1 MDLTWLADS
10 PQSRR
15 RTRALRACP
24 SCQRKKKRCIH
35 FDRHSVVGGAPND
48 SRSQGRAGGSSSN
61 PPAKSPALGGV
72 STLRNFHPSSPG
84 IASIERFVGDLNP
97 EAAIREELDAPD
109 GPHLRDRVGLWV
121 NASGQRSHDGDDKEG
136 ANASILSAEGSVHCG
151 PESLPMP
158 SILRRRYSSAL
169 KACERLPRSTFDN
182 LAAIFFSRVNHIL
195 PLVDP
200 SLLTSGFAEVMPS
213 VFLEQA
219 ICLVAAKDAAAGSH
233 LRLTANGSVYTA
245 RDFCSELYRR
255 LACAME
261 NDLEHDRII
270 RIRILALM
278 SLHSEGYE
286 GPEAASMHLCQA
298 IHHAQTVGL
307 HLERPNPSQEDS
319 LTTLFWCLWTL
330 DKMHASIGGRPLLLA
345 DRDIGIKRQ
354 AVDTHQ
360 AKSAFDVWFALSEM
374 LSNVISFYRPSAD
387 GITGW
392 ETNYP
397 SFEEVI
403 GDHVREDL
411 NFATLS
417 VLELYYHA
425 ISILS
430 CRYRPSQRPSG
441 SRPSYTRQG
450 LAAVRIN
457 LLVGSECA
465 RGLPPLPIV
474 PYAVSLSMGVSYQ
487 QLRTSKLITHFNRAK
502 ASLESC
508 CDLLQALGTYWY
520 SAEAM
525 ARLGRKAM
533 RQIDG
538 SASRNKSYRD
548 PQMLSA
554 MDTNNVSLNNQA
566 LVTADADADA
576 SVVSLPTSS
585 KPSESLRVPTSVV
598 AHGQS
603 IRPLDDEQHHV
614 EQPVTGGGCLAD
626 IDMLFDDFLDLS
638 LPTHF
643 WDPVFFSTEP
653 DGNV

>member
-1 MDLTWLADS
+1 MELTWLADS

-24 SCQRKKKRCIH
+24 TCQRKKKRC
-35 FDRHSVVGGAPND
+35 RHSDPHSVGGGIPND
-48 SRSQGRAGGSSSN
+48 TRNQGRAGGSSSN
-61 PPAKSPALGGV
+61 PSTKSPALSGV
-72 STLRNFHPSSPG
+72 SRLRNFHPSSPG
-84 IASIERFVGDLNP
+84 IANIERFVGDLNP

-109 GPHLRDRVGLWV
+109 GPHLRDRVGLWL
-121 NASGQRSHDGDDKEG
+121 NASGQRSHDG
-136 ANASILSAEGSVHCG
+136 SVHCD
-151 PESLPMP
+151 PEALPIP
-158 SILRRRYSSAL
+158 SILRRRHSSAL

-182 LAAIFFSRVNHIL
+182 LATIFFSRVNHIL
-195 PLVDP
+195 PLVDAG
-200 SLLTSGFAEVMPS
+200 LFTSKFTEVMPS

-233 LRLTANGSVYTA
+233 LRLTANGSIYTA
-245 RDFCSELYRR
+245 REFCSELYRR
-255 LACAME
+255 LGCAME
-261 NDLEHDRII
+261 NDLEQDRII
-270 RIRILALM
+270 RIRVLALM

-307 HLERPNPSQEDS
+307 HLERPNQSHEDS

-345 DRDIGIKRQ
+345 DRDIGIKRK

-360 AKSAFDVWFALSEM
+360 ARSAFDIWFALSEM

-387 GITGW
+387 DTTGW

-411 NFATLS
+411 NFTTLS

-457 LLVGSECA
+457 ILVGSECA
-465 RGLPPLPIV
+465 QGLPPLPIV

-487 QLRTSKLITHFNRAK
+487 QFRTSKLITHFDRAK

-525 ARLGRKAM
+525 ARLGRKAL
-533 RQIDG
+533 RQIDEC
-538 SASRNKSYRD
+538 ASRNRKSYRD

-554 MDTNNVSLNNQA
+554 MTTNNANLNNQA
-566 LVTADADADA
+566 LVTANADA

-585 KPSESLRVPTSVV
+585 KPSEPLRVPTTMI
-598 AHGQS
+598 AHGQP
-603 IRPLDDEQHHV
+603 IRPLDDEQHDV
-614 EQPVTGGGCLAD
+614 EQSVPGGDCLAD

-653 DGNV
+653 DDNV